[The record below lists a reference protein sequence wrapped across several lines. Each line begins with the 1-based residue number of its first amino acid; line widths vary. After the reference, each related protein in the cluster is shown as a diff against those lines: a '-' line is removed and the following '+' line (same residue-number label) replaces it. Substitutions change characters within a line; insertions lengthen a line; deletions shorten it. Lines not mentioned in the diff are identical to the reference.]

1 MKISVIAAQELG
13 ASLVETWEQIQG
25 DDEAL
30 RSPYYSPEFTQ
41 LVAGAGRTVKVAVIE
56 SQGVVQGFFPFEK
69 DSWGRLRPVGQGLND
84 YHGLIANSGLDIDVA
99 SLLSACG
106 CAYFGF
112 NHMPLTQTVFTPFV
126 RFNSASPVMTLKGGW
141 EAYVQRLCE
150 IQNTR
155 SPGILTTIRQSTTRL
170 ARDKGALRFEMHEGG
185 VQLLEVLMRLK
196 SEQWARTVGAAN
208 DPFAVP
214 WIRQLMENALTT
226 QGTRFRGVLST
237 LYAGDKLVSS
247 HFGLQAGAT
256 LHSWFPVYDLA
267 YAYYQPG
274 LILLKNIAEQG
285 AKDGLTEIDL
295 GRGTAGYKM
304 RFKTDLIPLGEG
316 AVSRPAILA
325 TVAMTAKLAK
335 AKVAASPRVIQIRSW
350 MASRKNTEKVPTD
363 NPLN

>member
-13 ASLVETWEQIQG
+13 ASLVETWQLIQG
-25 DDEAL
+25 NDTAL

-41 LVAGAGRTVKVAVIE
+41 LVAAAGRAVKVAVIE
-56 SQGVVQGFFPFEK
+56 SQGGVQGFFPYEK
-69 DSWGRLRPVGQGLND
+69 DSWGRLKPVGQGLND
-84 YHGLIANSGLDIDVA
+84 YHGLIANPGLDIDVA
-99 SLLSACG
+99 SLLRACG
-106 CAYFGF
+106 GTYFGF
-112 NHMPLTQTVFTPFV
+112 NHMPLTQVVFTPFIC
-126 RFNSASPVMTLKGGW
+126 FNSASPVMTLTGGW
-141 EAYVQRLCE
+141 DAYVQRLCE
-150 IQNTR
+150 AQNTR
-155 SPGILTTIRQSTTRL
+155 SPGILTTIRQSMTRL
-170 ARDKGALRFEMHEGG
+170 ARDKGQLRFEMHEGS
-185 VQLLEVLMRLK
+185 VQVLEVLMRLK

-214 WIRQLMENALTT
+214 WIRQLMERALST
-226 QGTRFRGVLST
+226 QGSGFRGALST

-247 HFGLQAGAT
+247 HFGLRAGAT

-285 AKDGLTEIDL
+285 AREGLTEIDL

-325 TVAMTAKLAK
+325 TAAMTAKWAK
-335 AKVAASPRVIQIRSW
+335 ASLAADPRVIRLRQW
-350 MASRKNTEKVPTD
+350 TASRQKTEKAPT
-363 NPLN
+363 